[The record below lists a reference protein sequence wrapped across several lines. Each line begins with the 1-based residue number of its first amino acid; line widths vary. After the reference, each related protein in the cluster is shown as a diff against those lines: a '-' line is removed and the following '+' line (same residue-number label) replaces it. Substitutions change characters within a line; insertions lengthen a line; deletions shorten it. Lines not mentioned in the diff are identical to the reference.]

1 MMYATVLWAHSWVR
15 WVILLSGLVVW
26 FRAIG
31 SATARRPWTST
42 DELWGLLFI
51 ISLDVQLL
59 LGVVLYAFLSPFT
72 AAAFLNFGEAM
83 GNSSLRFWAVEHPF
97 GMLIAIALAHVGRA
111 KARRASPD
119 TRRHRLVTIFVGL
132 ALVIAI
138 ASIPWP
144 FTPVARGL
152 VRF

>member
-1 MMYATVLWAHSWVR
+1 MMYPTVLWAHSWVR

-31 SATARRPWTST
+31 GATARRPWTST
-42 DELWGLLFI
+42 DELWGMVFI
-51 ISLDVQLL
+51 IGLDLQLL

-72 AAAFLNFGEAM
+72 TAAFLDFGQAM
-83 GNSSLRFWAVEHPF
+83 SNSSLRFWAVEHPF
-97 GMLIAIALAHVGRA
+97 GMVVAIALAHVGRA
-111 KARRASPD
+111 KAKRASPD
-119 TRRHRLVTIFVGL
+119 TRRHRLVSIFVGL

-144 FTPVARGL
+144 FMPVARGL